1 MRKALIALLSII
13 GFGYSIDELY
23 IRVRVESYEPK
34 TGTLKVI
41 GTSGAC
47 RGYKMNLISKPG
59 SSQYQSLIN
68 REIYVLIDSSIC
80 QDGGTY
86 RIKEER

>member
-47 RGYKMNLISKPG
+47 RGYKMNLIAERSDQWDKLVG
-59 SSQYQSLIN
+59 KEVS
-68 REIYVLIDSSIC
+68 VMIDSNTC

-86 RIKEER
+86 RIKGR